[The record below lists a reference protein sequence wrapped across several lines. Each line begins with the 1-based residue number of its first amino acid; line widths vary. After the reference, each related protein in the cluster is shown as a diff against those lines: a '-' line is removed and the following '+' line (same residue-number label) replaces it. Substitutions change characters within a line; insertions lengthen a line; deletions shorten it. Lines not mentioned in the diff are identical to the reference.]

1 MVFKSAI
8 SKVLSLSIPI
18 YYVKSV
24 LHFTCLSYQNV
35 GSMLLKAVKYWGSI
49 APPEGPGEEGI
60 TMEAKE
66 TRSLV
71 ILSLEV
77 SSCFTPELVPKW
89 F

>member
-1 MVFKSAI
+1 M
-8 SKVLSLSIPI
+8 
-18 YYVKSV
+18 KSV
-24 LHFTCLSYQNV
+24 LHLTRLSYQNV

-49 APPEGPGEEGI
+49 APPEGPSDEGV

-77 SSCFTPELVPKW
+77 KSCFTPELVPKW
-89 F
+89 L